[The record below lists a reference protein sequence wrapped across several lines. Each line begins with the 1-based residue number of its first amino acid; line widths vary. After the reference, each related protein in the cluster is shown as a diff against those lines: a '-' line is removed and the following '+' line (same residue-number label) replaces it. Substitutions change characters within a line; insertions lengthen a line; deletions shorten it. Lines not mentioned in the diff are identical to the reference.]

1 MKIQMT
7 IEVTYEDSSNSKLDP
22 EELEWFKNNIL
33 IGDGSLL
40 LHSNEMGDLVGEVTD
55 VRNVKF
61 IQ

>member
-1 MKIQMT
+1 MT